1 MSLNSAQLAAGSFRR
16 LPPLPDSEAALCLR
30 RGFSRG
36 CLEGSWCTHFR
47 NAGELLPWEVHF
59 EQRKTGGEK
68 EPAQTL
74 FPSSLMGLSEHHD
87 SLGFDQAIHYVFS
100 WSCSQFPNVP
110 LCTYYFSIPDWLPFY
125 SFLGLWNCIPLF
137 PTTLAY
143 TLASTIILQTGAK
156 ILLFVI
162 SFLIAYLWMPL
173 QFKFSF
179 KYRQPGCQN
188 NTGFLKTLF
197 V

>member
-1 MSLNSAQLAAGSFRR
+1 MSLKPAQLAAGSFGL

-30 RGFSRG
+30 RDFSRG
-36 CLEGSWCTHFR
+36 CLEGSWFTHFR

-74 FPSSLMGLSEHHD
+74 FPSLMGLSEHHD

-110 LCTYYFSIPDWLPFY
+110 LCTCYFSISDWLPFY
-125 SFLGLWNCIPLF
+125 LFLGLWNCIPSS
-137 PTTLAY
+137 
-143 TLASTIILQTGAK
+143 LASTIILQTRAK